1 MTYQI
6 LEMTGHPIVF
16 ISIKDK
22 DYPDYIHLGYQIIFS
37 GTKKEC
43 FNYFD
48 EHMMEED

>member
-16 ISIKDK
+16 ISTKDK
-22 DYPDYIHLGYQIIFS
+22 DYVDYIHLGYQIIFT

-43 FNYFD
+43 LDYFD
-48 EHMMEED
+48 ENIMEED